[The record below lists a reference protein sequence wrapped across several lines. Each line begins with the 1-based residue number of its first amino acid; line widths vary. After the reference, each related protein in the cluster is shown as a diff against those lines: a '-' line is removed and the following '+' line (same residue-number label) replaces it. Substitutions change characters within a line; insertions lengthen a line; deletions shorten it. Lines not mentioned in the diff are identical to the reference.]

1 LAQNEL
7 HFPKNRGEFDV
18 HMKMRNGKFSQE
30 VKDRAAFHREAPA
43 AENRA
48 SQETTAASWCV

>member
-1 LAQNEL
+1 M
-7 HFPKNRGEFDV
+7 V
-18 HMKMRNGKFSQE
+18 KMRNGKFSQDIE
-30 VKDRAAFHREAPA
+30 QGEFFVSPREAPA